1 VQSEYSLWTR
11 DPEPEVLPAL
21 RELGIGFVPYSP
33 LGRGMLTGRIA
44 TEADLAARDYR
55 RTTPRFQGENLERN
69 VKLVARLS
77 EFAASKGVTPA
88 QLALA
93 WVLAQ
98 GEDIVP
104 IPGTKRRRYLED
116 NVAALE
122 VALSAEEVRTLSD
135 ALPSDAVYGE
145 RFPESG
151 MRSLNL

>member
-1 VQSEYSLWTR
+1 
-11 DPEPEVLPAL
+11 
-21 RELGIGFVPYSP
+21 
-33 LGRGMLTGRIA
+33 MLTGRIA

-98 GEDIVP
+98 ARTSCRYPAPSGAV
-104 IPGTKRRRYLED
+104 TSRTTWRRSRW
-116 NVAALE
+116 
-122 VALSAEEVRTLSD
+122 R
-135 ALPSDAVYGE
+135 
-145 RFPESG
+145 
-151 MRSLNL
+151 